1 MELYLS
7 SEYIE
12 LAQALKWAN
21 LVESG
26 GHAKLVIQNGEVLL
40 NGEVETRRGR
50 KLRDGD
56 TVLFNGQQI
65 QIKDKA

>member
-40 NGEVETRRGR
+40 NGAVETRRGR
-50 KLRDGD
+50 KLRGGD
-56 TVLFNGQQI
+56 TVVFNGQQI
-65 QIKDKA
+65 QIKDKS

>member
-1 MELYLS
+1 MELYLNT
-7 SEYIE
+7 EYIE

-50 KLRDGD
+50 KLRGGD

>member
-1 MELYLS
+1 MELHLNT
-7 SEYIE
+7 EYIE

-50 KLRDGD
+50 KLRGGD
-56 TVLFNGQQI
+56 TVMFNGQQI

>member
-40 NGEVETRRGR
+40 NGAVETRRGR
-50 KLRDGD
+50 KLRSGD

-65 QIKDKA
+65 QIKDKS

>member
-50 KLRDGD
+50 KLRGGD
-56 TVLFNGQQI
+56 TVVFNGQQI